1 MFFFFFFLNKIA
13 GLFGKVLGGFCF
25 VLSFQTTKLRKM
37 LDAFKIQYL
46 LKSENNNI
54 ELLFLRNNNKEKE
67 RLDSQQFSVEQGD

>member
-1 MFFFFFFLNKIA
+1 
-13 GLFGKVLGGFCF
+13 
-25 VLSFQTTKLRKM
+25 M

-46 LKSENNNI
+46 LKSENSNI